1 MTRAQKIYQEWLSHP
16 QLSAEEKADLQA
28 LSPEEREEAFYQD
41 LQFGTAGLRGIL
53 GLGTNRMNVYTV
65 AQAAEGFAR
74 YLASKGEEV
83 KKRGIAISYDSRHCS
98 PEFAELS
105 ARIFVYHGIQ
115 VRLSDELRPVP
126 LLSFAIRHFNCAGG
140 IMITASHNPKAYNG
154 FKAYGEDGGQLPVEI
169 SDQVSA
175 EIAQITDPIACYYSI
190 PSREDLDQDPRWL
203 TMGQDLDQAYDALA
217 MAHTINPGLVAK
229 HKDLSIVYS
238 PLHGSG
244 NKPVRRLLARL
255 GFENISVVPEQ
266 ELPDGDFPTAPY
278 PNPEA
283 REALELGIQLAEE
296 KKADLLIAT
305 DPDADRLGLACRT
318 REGEFVV
325 LSGNQ
330 IGCLLLDYILGA
342 KQAQG
347 SLEDNSFVVST
358 VVSSRLPDAI
368 CAHYGVKLYRT
379 LTGFKNIASVIQT
392 HDDEGQEHFQ
402 FGYEESFGY
411 LVGKFVRDKDAVSA
425 SLLVGE
431 MAAAAAEAG
440 ETVYDRLQR
449 LYQRHGYAAEKTI
462 SLVREGIEGQERIKE
477 AMRVVRSSKADFF
490 SPLQAEKIS
499 DFASSEV
506 LDLQSGQTYP
516 LAQNKSDVLVYE
528 LAGGDWFATRPSG
541 TEPKLKI
548 YMGVMRPDKA
558 TAEKDLATLEQRVA
572 DKIAQALD
580 A

>member
-1 MTRAQKIYQEWLSHP
+1 MTRAQKIYQEWLQNP
-16 QLSAEEKADLQA
+16 QLDPEDRQQLQAMSAEEI
-28 LSPEEREEAFYQD
+28 EEAFYQD
-41 LQFGTAGLRGIL
+41 LQFGTAGLRGVL
-53 GLGTNRMNVYTV
+53 GLGTNRMNYYTV

-74 YLASKGEEV
+74 YLAGKGADV
-83 KKRGIAISYDSRHCS
+83 KKRGIAISYDSRHFS
-98 PEFAELS
+98 PEFAELA
-105 ARIFVYHGIQ
+105 ARIFVHHGIQ

-126 LLSFAIRHFNCAGG
+126 LLSYAIRHFNCAGG

-154 FKAYGEDGGQLPVEI
+154 FKAYGEDGGQLPVEV

-175 EIAQITDPIACYYSI
+175 EIAQITDPIALYHSI
-190 PSREDLDQDPRWL
+190 PSRAILEKQPSWL
-203 TMGQDLDQAYDALA
+203 MMGQDLDQAYDQVAL
-217 MAHTINPGLVAK
+217 AHTIRPDLVAK
-229 HKDLSIVYS
+229 HRDLSIVYS
-238 PLHGSG
+238 PLHGAG
-244 NKPVRRLLARL
+244 NKPVRRLLAQL
-255 GFENISVVPEQ
+255 GFTNISVVPEQ
-266 ELPDGDFPTAPY
+266 ELPNGDFPTAPY

-318 REGEFVV
+318 QTGDFVV
-325 LSGNQ
+325 LSGNR

-347 SLEDNSFVVST
+347 TLEANSFAVST

-368 CAHYGVKLYRT
+368 CDYYGVKLYRT
-379 LTGFKNIASVIQT
+379 LTGYKNIATVIQD

-402 FGYEESFGY
+402 FAYEESFGY

-425 SLLVGE
+425 ALLVGE
-431 MAAAAAEAG
+431 MAAVAAEAG

-449 LYQRHGYAAEKTI
+449 IYQRHGYAAEKTI
-462 SLVREGIEGQERIKE
+462 SLVREGMEGQERIKG
-477 AMRVVRSSKADFF
+477 AMQIVRASKAEFF
-490 SPLQAEKIS
+490 APLLAEKIS

-506 LDLQSGQTYP
+506 LDLKTGQTTP
-516 LAQNKSDVLVYE
+516 LDQDKSDVLVYE

-548 YMGVMRPDKA
+548 YMGVTRSDQA
-558 TAEKDLATLEQRVA
+558 TAEKDLAKLEHIVA
-572 DKIAQALD
+572 DKIEEALD
-580 A
+580 R

>member
-1 MTRAQKIYQEWLSHP
+1 MTRAQKIYQEWLSNP
-16 QLSAEEKADLQA
+16 QLSAEEKAELQA
-28 LSPEEREEAFYQD
+28 LNPEEREEAFYQD
-41 LQFGTAGLRGIL
+41 LKFGTGGLRGIL
-53 GLGTNRMNVYTV
+53 GLGTSRMNYYTV

-83 KKRGIAISYDSRHCS
+83 KQRGIAISYDSRHFS

-105 ARIFVYHGIQ
+105 ARIFVNHGIQ

-126 LLSFAIRHFNCAGG
+126 FLSFAIRHFNCAGG

-154 FKAYGEDGGQLPVEI
+154 FKAYGEDGGQLPVEV
-169 SDQVSA
+169 SNQVSA
-175 EIAQITDPIACYYSI
+175 EIAKITDPIDFYHSV
-190 PSREDLDQDPRWL
+190 PSRAELEKSPCWL
-203 TMGQDLDQAYDALA
+203 TMGQDLDQAYDEVALA
-217 MAHTINPGLVAK
+217 HAINPGLVAK

-238 PLHGSG
+238 PLHGTG
-244 NKPVRRLLARL
+244 NKPVRRLLAKL
-255 GFENISVVPEQ
+255 GFENVSVVPEQ
-266 ELPDGDFPTAPY
+266 ELPNGDFPTAPY
-278 PNPEA
+278 PNPEV
-283 REALELGIQLAEE
+283 RETLELGIQLAEE

-318 REGEFVV
+318 REGDFVV

-347 SLEDNSFVVST
+347 TLPEHSFVVST

-368 CAHYGVKLYRT
+368 CAHYGVQLYRT
-379 LTGFKNIASVIQT
+379 LTGFKNIAAVMQE

-425 SLLVGE
+425 SLLVAE
-431 MAAAAAEAG
+431 MAAAAAEDG

-449 LYQRHGYAAEKTI
+449 IYQRHGYAAEKTI
-462 SLVREGIEGQERIKE
+462 SLVREGIEGQERIKH
-477 AMRVVRSSKADFF
+477 AMQVVRSSKVDFF
-490 SPLQAEKIS
+490 APLQVEKIS
-499 DFASSEV
+499 DFASSEL
-506 LDLQSGQTYP
+506 LDLQSGQEYH
-516 LAQNKSDVLVYE
+516 LAQDKSDVLLYE
-528 LAGGDWFATRPSG
+528 LEGSDWFATRPSG

-548 YMGVMRPDKA
+548 YMGVTRPDKA
-558 TAEKDLATLEQRVA
+558 IAEKDLAALEQMVA
-572 DKIAQALD
+572 DKIEKALD
-580 A
+580 V

>member
-1 MTRAQKIYQEWLSHP
+1 MTRAQKIYQEWLNNP
-16 QLSAEEKADLQA
+16 QLPATDQA
-28 LSPEEREEAFYQD
+28 ILKGLTGPEIEEAFYQD

-53 GLGTNRMNVYTV
+53 GLGSNRMNFYTV

-74 YLASKGEEV
+74 YLASQGAEV
-83 KKRGIAISYDSRHCS
+83 KQRGIAISYDSRHFS
-98 PEFAELS
+98 REFAELS
-105 ARIFVYHGIQ
+105 ARIFVNQGIR

-154 FKAYGEDGGQLPVEI
+154 FKAYGEDGGQLPVEV
-169 SDQVSA
+169 SDRVSA
-175 EIAQITDPIACYYSI
+175 EIQKITDPISLLQTI
-190 PSREDLDQDPRWL
+190 PSRAELETNPCWQTMGKDLDE
-203 TMGQDLDQAYDALA
+203 AYDQVALA
-217 MAHTINPGLVAK
+217 HAINPDLVAK
-229 HKDLSIVYS
+229 HKDLSIIYS

-283 REALELGIQLAEE
+283 REALELGIQLAEA
-296 KKADLLIAT
+296 KQADLLIAT

-318 REGEFVV
+318 RAGDFVV

-330 IGCLLLDYILGA
+330 IGCLLLDYILGG
-342 KQAQG
+342 KKAQG
-347 SLEDNSFVVST
+347 SLPEHSFVVST

-368 CAHYGVKLYRT
+368 CDYYGAKLYRT
-379 LTGFKNIASVIQT
+379 LTGFKNIAAVMQE

-425 SLLVGE
+425 SLLVAE

-449 LYQRHGYAAEKTI
+449 IYQRHGYAAEHTI
-462 SLVREGIEGQERIKE
+462 SLVRDGIEGQERIKQ
-477 AMRVVRSSKADFF
+477 AMQVIRSQKADFF
-490 SPLQAEKIS
+490 APLAVQKIS
-499 DFASSEV
+499 DFANSQV
-506 LDLQSGQTYP
+506 LDLASGQESVLP
-516 LAQNKSDVLVYE
+516 QDKSDVLLYE
-528 LAGGDWFATRPSG
+528 LRGSDWFATRPSG

-548 YMGVMRPDKA
+548 YMGVTRADQA
-558 TAEKDLATLEQRVA
+558 AAQEALTDLQDQVA
-572 DKIAQALD
+572 SKIESVLD